1 MEIELAIYTAL
12 NISEKEEIKE
22 IKPKDRYLEVYG
34 ILYYT
39 ERIGFDPTTEQDK
52 LILNWVVYLNSEC
65 ESYTEYDAVKKSI
78 IEMFGIDFFEY
89 LLWKNPHVITRTKRL
104 NDLSRKGERL
114 STTGS
119 STKLLN
125 F

>member
-22 IKPKDRYLEVYG
+22 TRPQDRYLDVYG
-34 ILYYT
+34 VLYYT

-52 LILNWVVYLNSEC
+52 LISNWVVYLNSEC
-65 ESYTEYDAVKKSI
+65 ESYTKYDAVKESI
-78 IEMFGIDFFEY
+78 IEMFGVDFFEY
-89 LLWKNPHVITRTKRL
+89 LLWKSPHVITRTKRL
-104 NDLSRKGERL
+104 NELSSQGKSL
-114 STTGS
+114 SVTGS
-119 STKLLN
+119 STKIIN